1 MLQFL
6 HDLDLHEN
14 EVFLRLLGQVWGT
27 ATGLTAHSVQVRL
40 LAVGVPVW

>member
-27 ATGLTAHSVQVRL
+27 ARGSHLIRHRSDF
-40 LAVGVPVW
+40 